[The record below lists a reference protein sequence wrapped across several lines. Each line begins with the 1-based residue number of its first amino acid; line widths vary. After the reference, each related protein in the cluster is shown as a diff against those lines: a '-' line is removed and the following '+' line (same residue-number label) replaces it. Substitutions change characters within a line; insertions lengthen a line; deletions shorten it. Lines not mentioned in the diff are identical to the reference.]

1 MIGMMFEMT
10 LDLDK
15 LKQVREVV
23 LYRYVFGI
31 ALAWLCFYHV
41 PLSAEVKEVLTLVL
55 APSTAIGPIFIA
67 RMGGNVEL
75 AGFAN
80 SITIVLSIILMT
92 LFLHFCTFDL

>member
-41 PLSAEVKEVLTLVL
+41 PLSAEVKEVLTLVFG
-55 APSTAIGPIFIA
+55 AFYGYRP
-67 RMGGNVEL
+67 
-75 AGFAN
+75 
-80 SITIVLSIILMT
+80 
-92 LFLHFCTFDL
+92 DLYCQNGR

>member
-1 MIGMMFEMT
+1 MA
-10 LDLDK
+10 
-15 LKQVREVV
+15 
-23 LYRYVFGI
+23 VFLSC
-31 ALAWLCFYHV
+31 A
-41 PLSAEVKEVLTLVL
+41 LSAEVKEVLTLVFL

-92 LFLHFCTFDL
+92 LFFTFLHI